1 MRKPLVESKTKLE
14 TEELLTTRIS
24 SPTTVVR
31 VVGGTPVVLAV
42 VVVLVVD
49 VSVWLVD
56 VELDVSV

>member
-1 MRKPLVESKTKLE
+1 MESKTKLE